1 MSMTKVTNNII
12 EAVDASKLTGS
23 LPAVDGSA
31 LTNLPAGGITEADH
45 WHLTADFS
53 GNATPIATNLVRR
66 GSHWGTPLGT
76 GMTQTNG
83 LFSFPSTG
91 RWLVQCHSWIT
102 AMSHSQGNG
111 IYIRTTQD
119 GTNMSWNNMSRS
131 GIYKTSSASYASETS
146 IFAHLMFNVANVATH
161 KVDFVFGAGQGTEV
175 CKGHASYDYTYMT
188 FIKLA

>member
-1 MSMTKVTNNII
+1 MSMTKVTSGII
-12 EAVDASKLTGS
+12 DTVDASKITGTM
-23 LPAVDGSA
+23 PAIDGSA

-45 WHLTADFS
+45 WYLTADFQ
-53 GNATPIATNLVRR
+53 GNATPIASNLVRR

-91 RWLVQCHSWIT
+91 RWLVQCHAWIT
-102 AMSHSQGNG
+102 SLVHSQGNG

-131 GIYKTSSASYASETS
+131 GIYKHSGNYASETS
-146 IFAHLMFNVANVATH
+146 VFAHLMFNVVDVATH
-161 KVDFVFGAGQGTEV
+161 KVDFVFGAGQGSEI
-175 CKGHASYDYTYMT
+175 CKGNNSYDYTYFT